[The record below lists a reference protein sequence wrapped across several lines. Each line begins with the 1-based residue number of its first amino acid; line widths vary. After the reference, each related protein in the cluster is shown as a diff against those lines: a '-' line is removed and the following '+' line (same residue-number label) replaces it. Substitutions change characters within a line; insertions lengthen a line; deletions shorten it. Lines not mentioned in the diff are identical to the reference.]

1 LKAISPVICGL
12 AARGHVRVPVEQ
24 LPQLRRCPCA
34 VAPDALPA
42 SFLKHADE
50 QTVAG
55 IATVLQAIHD
65 HHLTGTDFRN
75 WGVLAAPFFLG
86 RNTIGAALAR
96 FAAEGAWGVSPHLIP
111 HRSLHSLSGTLS
123 HALKI
128 QGPNFGVAGGPGVC
142 SEVLLNAAALL
153 HGQRLPGLWVVLTRM
168 DPELPPIPSGQPVPG
183 TFAVAL
189 TLALVPWLP
198 GSSFPRLR
206 LQVDDKGIRSE
217 DVTIEVLEQLL
228 ERSRLE
234 RTPQTLTLDYGARLE
249 IDYSHEVRNPKSEIR
264 KATDAFVSDFGFRIS
279 DF

>member
-55 IATVLQAIHD
+55 VATVLQAIHE

-75 WGVLAAPFFLG
+75 WGVLAAPIFLG

-189 TLALVPWLP
+189 TMALVPWLAN
-198 GSSFPRLR
+198 SSLPRLR
-206 LQVDDKGIRSE
+206 LQVDDRGGRSE
-217 DVTIEVLEQLL
+217 EVTMDALEQLL

-234 RTPQTLTLDYGARLE
+234 RTPQALTLDHGARLE
-249 IDYSHEVRNPKSEIR
+249 IEYPKNWNHRDTETQR
-264 KATDAFVSDFGFRIS
+264 KQKAEKT
-279 DF
+279 